1 MDPFAFRILARDGR
15 ARSGLLQTPHGE
27 ISTPVFMPVGTQ
39 AAVKALTPD
48 QLQAAG
54 ASLILANTYHLFL
67 RPGDETI
74 AGLGGLH
81 AFMHWPKPILTDSGG
96 FQVFSMRSIREVD
109 ADGVSFK
116 SHLDG
121 STHRLTPEKA
131 VAIQENLGADII
143 MALDECATPKEYDY
157 CRSAMLRTN
166 AWAER
171 SAQAHRRTDQALFGI
186 VQGGIFR
193 DLREESARCISGLS
207 FPGNAVGGLSVGE
220 SKPET
225 NAVLDWMDRGLPEDR
240 PRYLMGVGT
249 PADIVEAVA
258 RGMDMFDCVL
268 PTRLARHHAALLR
281 RGRLNI
287 LGASYAR
294 DPRPLEETC
303 SCYTCENFSRAYL
316 RHLILAKEILGAT
329 LLSIHNISV
338 LLDLT
343 VEIRTAI
350 QAGRFSSL
358 RKELSA
364 GIPGSEANS

>member
-1 MDPFAFRILARDGR
+1 MGPFDFRILARDGK
-15 ARSGLLQTPHGE
+15 ARSAVLQTPHGE
-27 ISTPVFMPVGTQ
+27 IATPVFMPVGTQ

-109 ADGVSFK
+109 SDGVTFK

-143 MALDECATPKEYDY
+143 MALDECTPPGEYDY
-157 CRSAMLRTN
+157 CRAAMLRTH

-171 SAQAHRRTDQALFGI
+171 SARAHQRTDQALFGI

-193 DLREESARCISGLS
+193 DLRGESARFISSLG

-220 SKPET
+220 SKPEMH
-225 NAVLDWMDRGLPEDR
+225 AVLDWMEAELPEDR
-240 PRYLMGVGT
+240 PRYLMGIGT
-249 PADIVEAVA
+249 PEDIVEAVA

-268 PTRLARHHAALLR
+268 PTRLARHHAAMLR

-303 SCYTCENFSRAYL
+303 TCYTCQNFSRAYL
-316 RHLILAKEILGAT
+316 RHLIQAKEMLGAT
-329 LLSIHNISV
+329 LLSIHNLSV
-338 LLDLT
+338 LLRLT
-343 VEIRTAI
+343 AEIRTAI
-350 QAGRFSSL
+350 RNGRFSSL
-358 RKELSA
+358 RKEFSEGA
-364 GIPGSEANS
+364 PGSETNP